1 MRLRATGAK
10 GRIAEIRSG
19 RAVVEAGGWTVSL
32 GDLLGPRFAAEPHRM
47 FGWDRFPRWLHVTAA
62 ICVAVAVY
70 VDSFNFPG
78 MTEEEF
84 TRAMLV
90 NVLLPI
96 VLGLWI
102 SLTVITAVVPE
113 MSGEIYGHYWKGT
126 IPEYCEMYDATVAAV
141 RRVLPSARVGGPHTC
156 GAHKNEKAQTFLR
169 AFLKHASDTGVP
181 LDFVGFHAK
190 GQPSVHEGRV
200 GGTVDRDGLWA
211 VTSPVV
217 LPADVVAEL
226 DAWPDADDFTA
237 LVSWLRQRF
246 EVRFLEAP
254 ALGRRVEDES
264 SVALL
269 EALAA
274 G

>member
-1 MRLRATGAK
+1 MTSDLPYDDRGDDHDAPPVAMGQVPTTGRGAMPFAMLDGEPLVALASFALEDSGVELVDFNVHLADVRDQHRPLVLHDPLCPLTPIAFLREALAT
-10 GRIAEIRSG
+10 
-19 RAVVEAGGWTVSL
+19 
-32 GDLLGPRFAAEPHRM
+32 
-47 FGWDRFPRWLHVTAA
+47 
-62 ICVAVAVY
+62 AVADDV
-70 VDSFNFPG
+70 VVVGVQPVTD
-78 MTEEEF
+78 TIKTVEE
-84 TRAMLV
+84 
-90 NVLLPI
+90 
-96 VLGLWI
+96 
-102 SLTVITAVVPE
+102 
-113 MSGEIYGHYWKGT
+113 
-126 IPEYCEMYDATVAAV
+126 
-141 RRVLPSARVGGPHTC
+141 
-156 GAHKNEKAQTFLR
+156 
-169 AFLKHASDTGVP
+169 GV
-181 LDFVGFHAK
+181 
-190 GQPSVHEGRV
+190 V
-200 GGTVDRDGLWA
+200 GGTVDREGLWA